1 MSQIELSIPRGSQ
14 AQQAVEMLHMEAS
27 SAWGL
32 LLLPVTINKSFLFT
46 GGLLEPPHLPYTHS
60 AKLCIIFSHHRDA
73 DQLRTSYDLNVYVP
87 QFLPFV
93 TQFHMLSPTH
103 PPKLM
108 YYDMEVWACG

>member
-1 MSQIELSIPRGSQ
+1 
-14 AQQAVEMLHMEAS
+14 MEAS